1 EPHLFA
7 FDSNLTWTTRPAIV
21 RKAFEDVNAFLQKH
35 LPTKATPIDPRL
47 VLQVPCLEPDL
58 KKVAVA
64 DGVELHYVEKGKG
77 DAIIFLQGG
86 TADYTWYVHHLD
98 PLAEKGYRAI
108 VYSRPY
114 NYPNTNKLQAKYSYE
129 IEADYL
135 ATLMNKLGL
144 EKAHIVGHS
153 NGGSV
158 ALCLAI
164 KHPER
169 RGPWTLAEPPIRF
182 KGDPPVNEDLA
193 RRNKRMR
200 ELFAQG
206 KPEEALFPSAVG
218 PNPKGP
224 PKMPEALN
232 KLTLRNAQAMEA
244 VVNSEPNEVDPEDV
258 KKLKMPTLFLSGE
271 VSGKFIPSLK
281 RFTKELMKLIPEKN
295 RQEVVIPGAHHGMI
309 NDNAEQSRKALLE
322 FLKDK

>member
-1 EPHLFA
+1 
-7 FDSNLTWTTRPAIV
+7 
-21 RKAFEDVNAFLQKH
+21 
-35 LPTKATPIDPRL
+35 
-47 VLQVPCLEPDL
+47 
-58 KKVAVA
+58 
-64 DGVELHYVEKGKG
+64 
-77 DAIIFLQGG
+77 
-86 TADYTWYVHHLD
+86 
-98 PLAEKGYRAI
+98 
-108 VYSRPY
+108 

-135 ATLMNKLGL
+135 ATLMTKLGL

-169 RGPWTLAEPPIRF
+169 VRTLTLAEPPIRF

-206 KPEEALFPSAVG
+206 KPEEALF
-218 PNPKGP
+218 KGP
-224 PKMPEALN
+224 RGVKMPEALN

-244 VVNSEPNEVDPEDV
+244 VVNSEPNEVDP
-258 KKLKMPTLFLSGE
+258 
-271 VSGKFIPSLK
+271 
-281 RFTKELMKLIPEKN
+281 
-295 RQEVVIPGAHHGMI
+295 
-309 NDNAEQSRKALLE
+309 
-322 FLKDK
+322 